1 MSISY
6 FWLLYVHIIASSL
19 LVGSMLFFS
28 VLFRNIK
35 KRLSKE
41 EFAGEIVSILRFYHP
56 FILLCMGTL
65 IMTGAWYLTGLKISM
80 GPSFSKLFVPLG
92 SKLLSVFFLVIG
104 MCFQF
109 FAIGLRLTRGIGP
122 AGNGQ
127 TISSTAE
134 ERLKLLNT
142 LENVNAVNVV
152 IGMVTIFLGLGLTK
166 GF

>member
-1 MSISY
+1 
-6 FWLLYVHIIASSL
+6 
-19 LVGSMLFFS
+19 
-28 VLFRNIK
+28 
-35 KRLSKE
+35 
-41 EFAGEIVSILRFYHP
+41 
-56 FILLCMGTL
+56 
-65 IMTGAWYLTGLKISM
+65 M
-80 GPSFSKLFVPLG
+80 GPSFSQLFVPLG
-92 SKLLSVFFLVIG
+92 TKLLSVFLLIMG

-127 TISSTAE
+127 TIGSTTD

>member
-80 GPSFSKLFVPLG
+80 GPSFSNCLFL
-92 SKLLSVFFLVIG
+92 
-104 MCFQF
+104 
-109 FAIGLRLTRGIGP
+109 
-122 AGNGQ
+122 
-127 TISSTAE
+127 
-134 ERLKLLNT
+134 
-142 LENVNAVNVV
+142 
-152 IGMVTIFLGLGLTK
+152 
-166 GF
+166 